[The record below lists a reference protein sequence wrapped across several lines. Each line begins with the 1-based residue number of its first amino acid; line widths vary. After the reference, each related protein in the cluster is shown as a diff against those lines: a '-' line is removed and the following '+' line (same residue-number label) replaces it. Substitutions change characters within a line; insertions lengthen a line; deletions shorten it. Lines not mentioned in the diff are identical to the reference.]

1 MDEKLRRGFTVGA
14 FKVEPL
20 TGHIAGPTGD
30 HHVQPKVMD
39 VLVHLAEHAGELVE
53 RNALLEQI
61 WRRVTS
67 EEVLTRCISELRRVF
82 GDERGTP
89 SYIQTVPKRGYRLLE
104 PAVTASAPAGSG
116 GPRTAASAPPE
127 TAAAMAGGPPATT
140 SAVASVAV
148 LPFDNHSPDPQHQ
161 FMGDAFAAELH
172 STLARTDR
180 LRVAARRS
188 SFVFK
193 DQNVDVREIGRQLGV
208 GFVISGSVRCAGGQ
222 VRISAELN
230 DAGTGSQVWAQSY
243 DRKTEDLLAVETEV
257 AGAIVAAF
265 TTQQLRAE
273 LHDARR
279 RATDNLDAWGLVQ
292 KARSYVLDYT
302 ADGLAEAIAP
312 LERAIALDPDYPQ
325 AHATL
330 SSLLVERLVNGLSDD
345 PKRDE
350 ATALDSAS
358 KALTLAPQ
366 DPFILKLVSL
376 ALTYCGD
383 YRKALA
389 CLRQAVTYA
398 PFDFG
403 AWGYFGWPLT
413 ASGRVEDLTEL
424 RGILTRLLTMEP
436 HHPGVAFWRYHHSV
450 ADVCEGRYD
459 AGLEHAQAAVELHPR
474 LALALM
480 HYANVLGQLNLKER
494 ADEALARCRE
504 VNAALTPKHFES
516 FVKRTSNDKAMT
528 EHRTGGLRKLGL
540 LRR

>member
-20 TGHIAGPTGD
+20 TGHISGPTGD

-39 VLVHLAEHAGELVE
+39 VLCFLAARAGELVE
-53 RNALLEQI
+53 RDTLLDQI

-104 PAVTASAPAGSG
+104 PAVTEAAASEPKASPASA
-116 GPRTAASAPPE
+116 TAEP
-127 TAAAMAGGPPATT
+127 GPPATS
-140 SAVASVAV
+140 SAAASVAV
-148 LPFDNHSPDPQHQ
+148 LPFDNHSPDPEHQ
-161 FMGDAFAAELH
+161 FLGDAFAAELH

-193 DQNVDVREIGRQLGV
+193 DQNVDLREIGRQLGV
-208 GFVISGSVRCAGGQ
+208 GFVISGSVRCSGGQ

-230 DAGTGSQVWAQSY
+230 DAGSGSQVWAQSY
-243 DRKTEDLLAVETEV
+243 DRKAEDLLAVETEV
-257 AGAIVAAF
+257 AEAIVAAF

-279 RATDNLDAWGLVQ
+279 KPTDNLDAWGLVQ
-292 KARSYVLDYT
+292 KARSFALDYT

-325 AHATL
+325 AHAAL
-330 SSLLVERLVNGLSDD
+330 SSLLVERLMNGLSDD

-350 ATALDSAS
+350 AQALESAS
-358 KALTLAPQ
+358 KALTLAPE

-376 ALTYCGD
+376 ALTYGGD
-383 YRKALA
+383 HRKALA

-413 ASGRVEDLTEL
+413 ASGRTEDLAEL
-424 RGILTRLLTMEP
+424 REILARLLAAEP
-436 HHPGVAFWRYHHSV
+436 QHPGVAFWRYHHSV
-450 ADVCEGRYD
+450 ADVCDGLYD
-459 AGLEHAQAAVELHPR
+459 DALEHAEAAVELRPR

-494 ADEALARCRE
+494 GEEALARCRD
-504 VNAALTPKHFES
+504 VNPALTPKHFES
-516 FVKRTSNDKAMT
+516 FVKRTSNDKTMT
-528 EHRTGGLRKLGL
+528 DHRTGGLRKLGAL
-540 LRR
+540 KR